1 MNKLFTFFIVIG
13 VFIPKIYS
21 QKFVWSANF
30 DTRFDNREYNSDINK
45 SQTLFGAK
53 LTPEI
58 GISREQNHSKLL
70 IGISMIE
77 EFGAKTFEKKP
88 EMLLYYHYNSS
99 PYSVYTGRFSRK
111 AIIGKYAN
119 AFFNDSV
126 RFFDAN
132 LDGVLLQYRKE
143 NGYVELA
150 FDWDSRQSETRR
162 EKFMIFS
169 SALRKKQMIYGG
181 YNFSMYHYAMVAD
194 GNGVVDNIWDNFS
207 MYHYAMVADGNGVVD
222 NIWVMPFIGID
233 LSGKTVFDKLSLEAG
248 WLQAFQNDRS
258 NVGKYV
264 KPGGVHIDAQIEK
277 YTFGISNTL
286 FHGDSMMPYY
296 ERYGSG
302 LYRGD
307 AFYNTGEGIYNRL
320 ELYWKPLQDKNMN
333 FKVSSVHHYDGQ
345 RWSWQQVASFSV
357 SIQ

>member
-1 MNKLFTFFIVIG
+1 MNKLFTFFIVIL
-13 VFIPKIYS
+13 VFTSNSYS
-21 QKFVWSANF
+21 QKIVWSANF
-30 DTRFDNREYNSDINK
+30 DTQFDNREYDSAFNK

-58 GISREQNHSKLL
+58 GISWAHNHSNLL
-70 IGISMIE
+70 IGTSIIE
-77 EFGAKTFEKKP
+77 EFGAKTFEKRP

-99 PYSVYTGRFSRK
+99 HYSVYTGRFSRK
-111 AIIGKYAN
+111 SVIGKYSN

-132 LDGVLLQYRKE
+132 IDGFLFQYRKD
-143 NGYVELA
+143 NGYLELA
-150 FDWDSRQSETRR
+150 FDWDSRQSKIRQ

-169 SALRKKQMIYGG
+169 SALLKKQMIYGG

-194 GNGVVDNIWDNFS
+194 GNGVVDNIW
-207 MYHYAMVADGNGVVD
+207 
-222 NIWVMPFIGID
+222 VMPFVGID
-233 LSGKTVFDKLSLEAG
+233 LSGKMFFDKFFLEAG

-264 KPGGVHIDAQIEK
+264 KPNGVHIDTQIEK
-277 YTFGISNTL
+277 YKFGIANTL
-286 FHGDSMMPYY
+286 FHGDGMMPYY

-307 AFYNTGEGIYNRL
+307 SFYNTNNGIYDRL
-320 ELYWKPLQDKNMN
+320 EIYWKPLQCKNMN
-333 FKVSSVHHYDGQ
+333 FKLSSIHHYDGQ
-345 RWSWQQVASFSV
+345 GWSWQQFASFSV
-357 SIQ
+357 SIK